1 MGGFFGGG
9 VFSGG
14 TVFETVAAAGDLEDF
29 GVVQEAVEDGG
40 GGGDVAEEFAPFFE
54 GAVGGHEGG
63 AQFVATHDD
72 FKEVFAAFGREVFD
86 AHVVDDE
93 EVTAEVVVE
102 GFLMPLGVV
111 ALVVEVGEDV
121 EDVEDG
127 AVEDG
132 FSEFDEV
139 VAEGLGEVAFA
150 DSGWAEQEEV
160 AGLVCDGG
168 GGHGFV
174 FLGSFRFC

>member
-121 EDVEDG
+121 EDG